1 MATNVNPTAV
11 GLSNNTD
18 IDGILWG
25 WRWGAGINT
34 SNAPLN
40 LTYSFPTATTEYT
53 NGGYVSITGFAAFN
67 AAQQAAITSILNEIS
82 SFANLSFT
90 ETANA
95 GATLRYA
102 DATAVDYTNNAAVAR
117 NNGNHTIPTAES
129 NPPEL
134 AAGPIPPNSNAP
146 FSAPYAQGDGWFN
159 GYTNPQLGS
168 FQLAAGLMHETG
180 HNLGL
185 KHGHVTQVG
194 HGITF
199 PAETANH
206 DSLEY
211 TIMTY
216 RQFPGNPIQ
225 PFNNTDFPTTYMQ
238 DDIAA
243 LQYLYGA
250 HYAPGA
256 HTYSWSP
263 TTGQEFI
270 DGVGQG
276 APISNFVLMTVWDGG
291 GNATYDF
298 SNYTTN
304 QSIDLNP
311 GQWVVLDTSAAHLQ
325 RADLGNNA
333 SVPGSPHY
341 FARGNIAEAQ
351 IDPNNP
357 NEITS
362 LIKNVILGSG
372 TDTVIGNHANNKV
385 DGGGGQDTFVET
397 GNHTDHSFTLLSTGY
412 VQIQDLRP
420 GSPDGTDLIK
430 SVQLVQFSDGT
441 FKVGLLA
448 PNFALL
454 QQDATNFLLAENAGG
469 NVNPVLAEAAVNG
482 PLTQLLK
489 DLGNNVTNLM
499 TSTDASVPASVLAN
513 LTVPVTQILS
523 DALFQ
528 SPNLT
533 ADNTTLIGVANLIGH
548 GYHVV

>member
-1 MATNVNPTAV
+1 MATNVNPTV
-11 GLSNNTD
+11 VNPLNNAD
-18 IDGILWG
+18 VDGILWG
-25 WRWGAGINT
+25 WRWGTGINT

-67 AAQQAAITSILNEIS
+67 ATQQAAITSILTEIS

-102 DATAVDYTNNAAVAR
+102 DATALNYTNSNTVA
-117 NNGNHTIPTAES
+117 GNTGNQALTTATS

-134 AAGPIPPNSNAP
+134 GFGGNPP

-168 FQLAAGLMHETG
+168 FQYAAGLMHETG

-185 KHGHVTQVG
+185 KHGHVTQSG

-199 PAETANH
+199 PTLPTDH
-206 DSLEY
+206 DSYEY
-211 TIMTY
+211 SVMTY
-216 RQFPGNPIQ
+216 QQFP
-225 PFNNTDFPTTYMQ
+225 TDTINLSDNAPNHPTTYMQ

-250 HYAPGA
+250 HYAPVTTP
-256 HTYSWSP
+256 HTYSWSA

-276 APISNFVLMTVWDGG
+276 LPFNNVGVQTNFVLMTVWDGG
-291 GNATYDF
+291 GNATYDL

-304 QSIDLNP
+304 QSVDLNP
-311 GQWVVLDTSAAHLQ
+311 GQWVVLDTSAAHVQ
-325 RADLGNNA
+325 RADLGNNGA
-333 SVPGSPHY
+333 GGPEY
-341 FARGNIAEAQ
+341 FARGNIANAL

-357 NEITS
+357 NETTS

-372 TDTVIGNHANNKV
+372 TDTVIGNHANNTV
-385 DGGGGQDTFVET
+385 NGGGGYDTLVET
-397 GNHTDHSFTLLSTGY
+397 GNHTDHSFTLLNTGY
-412 VQIQDLRP
+412 IQIQDLRP

-430 SVQLVQFSDGT
+430 SIQQVQFADGT
-441 FKVGLLA
+441 FKVALLA
-448 PNFALL
+448 PNYALL
-454 QQDATNFLLAENAGG
+454 QQDAINFLLAQYAG
-469 NVNPVLAEAAVNG
+469 NPVGAEATVNG
-482 PLTQLLK
+482 SLTKLLT
-489 DLGNNVTNLM
+489 DLGDNVTHPM
-499 TSTDASVPASVLAN
+499 TSTDASVPNLLAQ
-513 LTVPVTQILS
+513 LVVPAGNILA
-523 DALFQ
+523 DVIGH
-528 SPNLT
+528 SPNLA
-533 ADNTTLIGVANLIGH
+533 ADNVTLVGVANTLGH
-548 GYHVV
+548 GFLVV

>member
-25 WRWGAGINT
+25 WRWGTGINN

-102 DATAVDYTNNAAVAR
+102 DATALNYTNSATVAG
-117 NNGNHTIPTAES
+117 NTGNHNLPTAES

-134 AAGPIPPNSNAP
+134 AFNGNPP
-146 FSAPYAQGDGWFN
+146 FSASYAQGDGWFN

-168 FQLAAGLMHETG
+168 FQMAAGLMHETG

-185 KHGHVTQVG
+185 KHGHVTQPG

-199 PAETANH
+199 PALPANH
-206 DSLEY
+206 DSYEY
-211 TIMTY
+211 SVMTY
-216 RQFPGNPIQ
+216 SQFPGDNPTNGDNA
-225 PFNNTDFPTTYMQ
+225 PNHPTTYMQ

-250 HYAPGA
+250 HYALGA

-291 GNATYDF
+291 GNATYDL

-304 QSIDLNP
+304 QSVNLNP

-325 RADLGNNA
+325 RADLGNNGA
-333 SVPGSPHY
+333 GGPEY
-341 FARGNIAEAQ
+341 FAVGNIANAL

-357 NEITS
+357 NETTS
-362 LIKNVILGSG
+362 LIRNVILGSG
-372 TDTVIGNHANNKV
+372 TDTVFGNHANNKV
-385 DGGGGQDTFVET
+385 DGGGGYDTLVET
-397 GNHTDHSFTLLSTGY
+397 GNSTDHSFTLLSTGY
-412 VQIQDLRP
+412 TQIQDLRP

-430 SVQLVQFSDGT
+430 NIQLVQFADGT

-533 ADNTTLIGVANLIGH
+533 ADNTTLVGVANLIGH
-548 GYHVV
+548 AYHVV

>member
-1 MATNVNPTAV
+1 
-11 GLSNNTD
+11 
-18 IDGILWG
+18 
-25 WRWGAGINT
+25 
-34 SNAPLN
+34 
-40 LTYSFPTATTEYT
+40 
-53 NGGYVSITGFAAFN
+53 
-67 AAQQAAITSILNEIS
+67 
-82 SFANLSFT
+82 
-90 ETANA
+90 
-95 GATLRYA
+95 
-102 DATAVDYTNNAAVAR
+102 
-117 NNGNHTIPTAES
+117 
-129 NPPEL
+129 
-134 AAGPIPPNSNAP
+134 
-146 FSAPYAQGDGWFN
+146 
-159 GYTNPQLGS
+159 
-168 FQLAAGLMHETG
+168 
-180 HNLGL
+180 
-185 KHGHVTQVG
+185 
-194 HGITF
+194 
-199 PAETANH
+199 
-206 DSLEY
+206 
-211 TIMTY
+211 
-216 RQFPGNPIQ
+216 
-225 PFNNTDFPTTYMQ
+225 
-238 DDIAA
+238 
-243 LQYLYGA
+243 
-250 HYAPGA
+250 
-256 HTYSWSP
+256 
-263 TTGQEFI
+263 
-270 DGVGQG
+270 
-276 APISNFVLMTVWDGG
+276 VLMTVWDGG
-291 GNATYDF
+291 GNATYDL

-304 QSIDLNP
+304 QSVDLNP
-311 GQWVVLDTSAAHLQ
+311 GQWVVLDTSSAQLQ
-325 RADLGNNA
+325 RADLGNNGA
-333 SVPGSPHY
+333 GGPEY
-341 FARGNIAEAQ
+341 FARGNIANAL

-357 NEITS
+357 NEATS